1 MSFGVVCRI
10 GGERFKVVLQVMG
23 SEPFD
28 THRPRRVAHQRS
40 DMATAARVFGA
51 EATPELARSSG
62 NKNGHSVLHSVRRRQ
77 RVGRRW
83 PLGRAVPPMVIV
95 GATETCARAGS
106 EVAFGPEAEW
116 ASALGSADPVR
127 RSADRGAL

>member
-40 DMATAARVFGA
+40 DMATAVRVFGA
-51 EATPELARSSG
+51 EVTPEVARGSG
-62 NKNGHSVLHSVRRRQ
+62 NKNGRSVLHSVRRPQ

-83 PLGRAVPPMVIV
+83 PLGRAATPVVIV

-106 EVAFGPEAEW
+106 EVACGPEAE
-116 ASALGSADPVR
+116 
-127 RSADRGAL
+127 